1 MANKIDRLSFV
12 RKRLTQ
18 DIERQ
23 LQNIDECQADTEPT
37 VLLSRK
43 DALEE
48 LWADFRSNTKEL
60 ENSQNWVGDDKFIEE
75 NALVHEQY
83 LKGVAQITELLPTE
97 ASMLQ
102 QSFVLFQRHPRGTEP
117 IYEEQGA
124 NSTAHNMHSS
134 TPTGSAPPPVN
145 GLSATIKLPAL
156 QIKPFSGQLLD
167 WPEFKATVES
177 ISIEITDEINKFQYL
192 KSFLTDEP
200 AQMIKHLPF
209 WTDSYERAWTILKK
223 RYENE
228 RAIINASL
236 KRVVDPEIRTFG
248 SAEALKT
255 MVNAINE
262 CIATVTNYG
271 INIDTWDS
279 IMIVALTRH
288 LDTHNIHHWE
298 TQMKGRKTIPKLSEF
313 ISFLEMRINIL
324 ETTVATKSMV
334 AHNSRD

>member
-1 MANKIDRLSFV
+1 MANKIDRLFFV
-12 RKRLTQ
+12 RKRVTQ

-23 LQNIDECQADTEPT
+23 LQKIGECQADTEPA

-48 LWADFRSNTKEL
+48 LWADFRLNTKEL

-83 LKGVAQITELLPTE
+83 LKGVAQITKLLPTE
-97 ASMLQ
+97 ASTLQ
-102 QSFVLFQRHPRGTEP
+102 QSFVLFQRHPRGTQP
-117 IYEEQGA
+117 IDEEHGA

-134 TPTGSAPPPVN
+134 TPSTSIPPQVN
-145 GLSATIKLPAL
+145 GVSATIKLPAL
-156 QIKPFSGQLLD
+156 QIKSFSGNLLD

-177 ISIEITDEINKFQYL
+177 ICMEITGDINKFRYL

-209 WTDSYERAWTILKK
+209 CADSYESAWTILKK
-223 RYENE
+223 RYDNE

-236 KRVVDPEIRTFG
+236 KRVFDPEIHTFG
-248 SAEALKT
+248 SAETLKT

-262 CIATVTNYG
+262 CIAIVNSYG

-279 IMIVALTRH
+279 IMIMALTRH

-298 TQMKGRKTIPKLSEF
+298 TQIKGRKTIPRLSEF

-324 ETTVATKSMV
+324 ETTIATKLTV
-334 AHNSRD
+334 AHNSRN